1 MKKIRFLK
9 RVKIAKGVT
18 LNISKRGAG
27 LSAGPK
33 GMKISRSAGGRLT
46 GSMGIPGS
54 GLSYRTRLNPGQN
67 SEGDELNSDS
77 FLMDVAD
84 KSAYIAKHGPIFV
97 GNEMVRSLVYLFT
110 STLSLIGWLSTGFLT
125 NLGLLLNPFLPAY
138 ILLIILYLKESK
150 RNKILMQLRMEE
162 HLKSCTHND

>member
-1 MKKIRFLK
+1 MKKIRFIK

-33 GMKISRSAGGRLT
+33 GMKVSRSAQGRLT

-54 GLSYRTRLNPGQN
+54 GLSYRTNLNPTEN
-67 SEGDELNSDS
+67 DAEAENHS

-84 KSAYIAKHGPIFV
+84 KSTFIAKHGPV
-97 GNEMVRSLVYLFT
+97 LAPKEMLPALMYLIT
-110 STLSLIGWLSTGFLT
+110 STLSLLGWLVTGILTSLGFLI
-125 NLGLLLNPFLPAY
+125 NPFLPAY

-150 RNKILMQLRMEE
+150 SNKLIMQLRMEE
-162 HLKSCTHND
+162 HLKSCTHKD

>member
-1 MKKIRFLK
+1 MRKVRFLK
-9 RVKIAKGVT
+9 RIKIAKGVS
-18 LNISKRGAG
+18 LNLSKKGAG

-33 GMKISRSAGGRLT
+33 GLKISRSAQGRVS

-54 GLSYRTRLNPGQN
+54 GLSYRTRLNPGQG
-67 SEGDELNSDS
+67 SESEEISSDS
-77 FLMDVAD
+77 FLMDISD

-97 GNEMVRSLVYLFT
+97 GKEMVRSLVYLFT
-110 STLSLIGWLSTGFLT
+110 STLSLIAWLFTGILT
-125 NLGLLLNPFLPAY
+125 NLGFLINPFLPAY

-150 RNKILMQLRMEE
+150 RNKLLMELRMEE